1 MEEVGLGIIGCI
13 ALGVLIFIIIIN
25 INRDSEATSYETDT
39 SQKPEQSQKQTE
51 QHQKEQHQ
59 RQESGKDNIPQTIKD
74 KDYKQSTDII
84 MEKATL
90 KAKRIKCII
99 GFIFLIPPILGVIA
113 FILSLFDADSRF
125 SALSNL
131 SDNWS
136 WGTYGDGGAMSAT
149 PIYFGLMALAGA
161 YLIHDSLDALFV
173 KKNSNSQK

>member
-1 MEEVGLGIIGCI
+1 MEDVGLGIIGCI
-13 ALGVLIFIIIIN
+13 ALGVLIFIFFIN
-25 INRDSEATSYETDT
+25 IDRFEATSYETDT

-136 WGTYGDGGAMSAT
+136 WGTYGDGGA
-149 PIYFGLMALAGA
+149 